1 MSIAGERVWF
11 QSLFKSARAHASYP
25 VIPQRTLI
33 VHSPTEPDYEI
44 GETMMFELLLVSAL
58 DFYIGSAGLRA
69 AAGILF
75 AGTPFHPFVE
85 GLLLS
90 LESTPLVRQKVTPL
104 AGATWVARD
113 LLRELWVWASM
124 EDELHILL
132 AQEQLLLAL
141 RALLEE
147 RVVRRRN
154 VYVGEGEREDDDGK
168 DHGAIQH
175 DGKSKVGTLTPGT
188 DGALL

>member
-1 MSIAGERVWF
+1 
-11 QSLFKSARAHASYP
+11 
-25 VIPQRTLI
+25 
-33 VHSPTEPDYEI
+33 
-44 GETMMFELLLVSAL
+44 MFELLLVSAL

-113 LLRELWVWASM
+113 LLRELWVWA
-124 EDELHILL
+124 LHAQILRPL
-132 AQEQLLLAL
+132 RKNHDSYFLFFSRQLVEKKTSSLRLRVLLLPP
-141 RALLEE
+141 
-147 RVVRRRN
+147 V
-154 VYVGEGEREDDDGK
+154 
-168 DHGAIQH
+168 
-175 DGKSKVGTLTPGT
+175 P
-188 DGALL
+188 